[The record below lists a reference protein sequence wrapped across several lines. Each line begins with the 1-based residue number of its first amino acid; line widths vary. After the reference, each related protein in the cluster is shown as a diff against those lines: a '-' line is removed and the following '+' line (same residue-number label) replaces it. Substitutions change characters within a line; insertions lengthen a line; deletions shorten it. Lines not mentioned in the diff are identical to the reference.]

1 MKATFGGGCFWCTE
15 VIFQNTEG
23 VTSVLPGYMGGHV
36 DKPTYEQVCT
46 GTTDHVEVV
55 ELEYDEELVNYED
68 LLKIFFKTHNPTTLN
83 RQGNDVGTQYRSVV
97 FYHNEEQEILA
108 QNFIDELENEDV
120 YEDAI
125 VTTVEPAVTFW
136 LAEDY
141 HHNYFNDHP
150 ENPFCS
156 VVIAPK
162 LQKFLKEFKA

>member
-1 MKATFGGGCFWCTE
+1 M
-15 VIFQNTEG
+15 
-23 VTSVLPGYMGGHV
+23 
-36 DKPTYEQVCT
+36 
-46 GTTDHVEVV
+46 
-55 ELEYDEELVNYED
+55 NYED

-108 QNFIDELENEDV
+108 KNFIDELENEDV
-120 YEDAI
+120 YEDPI
-125 VTTVEPAVTFW
+125 VTAVEPAATFW

>member
-68 LLKIFFKTHNPTTLN
+68 LLKIF
-83 RQGNDVGTQYRSVV
+83 
-97 FYHNEEQEILA
+97 
-108 QNFIDELENEDV
+108 
-120 YEDAI
+120 
-125 VTTVEPAVTFW
+125 
-136 LAEDY
+136 
-141 HHNYFNDHP
+141 
-150 ENPFCS
+150 
-156 VVIAPK
+156 
-162 LQKFLKEFKA
+162 